1 MGLFDFL
8 KGKTKEKTPEK
19 LDLSW
24 MVADMHSHLIPGI
37 DDGSKSIEESL
48 EMISR
53 LKDFGIKKIVT
64 TPHIMSEFYKNTPEI
79 ILGGL
84 EKVKKALQKES
95 INIEISAAA
104 EYYLDEFFLE
114 KVRNG
119 EKLLTVYKNHVLV
132 ETGFVSKPL
141 MLVEIFFEMEMHGY
155 KPILAHPERYQYLA
169 QDKKLLHE
177 MIDRDIYFQ
186 LNLLSLTGFYS
197 RYIQTFA
204 ELLVKEGRVKYLG
217 TDTHNHRY
225 LDALENLPQSK
236 YFDTIQKI
244 PLFNTHL

>member
-8 KGKTKEKTPEK
+8 KGKTKDKTPDR
-19 LDLSW
+19 LDLGW
-24 MVADMHSHLIPGI
+24 LKADMHSHLIPGI
-37 DDGSKSIEESL
+37 DDGSKSVQESL

-53 LKDFGIKKIVT
+53 LKDFGINKIVT

-79 ILGGL
+79 ILAGL
-84 EKVKKALQKES
+84 EKVKEALKTES
-95 INIEISAAA
+95 IEIEINAAA

-119 EKLLTVYKNHVLV
+119 EKLLTLYKNHVLV
-132 ETGFVSKPL
+132 ETGFVSKPM
-141 MLVEIFFEMEMHGY
+141 MLVEIFFEMEMNGY

-177 MIDRDIYFQ
+177 LIDRDIYFQ

-197 RYIQTFA
+197 RNVQAFA
-204 ELLVKEGRVKYLG
+204 ELLVKEGRIKYLG

-225 LDALENLPQSK
+225 LDALETLPQSK
-236 YFDTIQKI
+236 YFDKIQEI
-244 PLFNTHL
+244 PLFNTLI